1 MLILDGERQHLG
13 ADMNGARIGL
23 AVLLIGAL
31 AAGFSFFRK
40 EAIADSH
47 RQARQLV
54 LHYTLS
60 RVDNPVIL
68 VGDSIV
74 EASTLPRALC
84 GHPIVNAGLNGA
96 STASDLGTWLI
107 EALDGKRAASILVS
121 LGTNDALTARSTQAF
136 ETSYL
141 ALLGEL
147 SKVTG
152 HLAVLAI
159 PGIDVQG
166 RVTAEIQAE
175 AMRRIND
182 LNAVLPAL
190 AEKAGA
196 AFIALPPMVKPHTI
210 DGVHL
215 NAVGYAAWD
224 EAILKGV
231 STICNAH

>member
-1 MLILDGERQHLG
+1 MTR
-13 ADMNGARIGL
+13 ARIGL

-31 AAGFSFFRK
+31 AAGLSFFRK
-40 EAIADSH
+40 EATVVSH

-60 RVDNPVIL
+60 GVEAPIIL
-68 VGDSIV
+68 VGDSIT

-107 EALDGKRAASILVS
+107 EALDGKRAAAIVVS
-121 LGTNDALTARSTQAF
+121 LGTNDALTSRSAQQF
-136 ETSYL
+136 ETSYT
-141 ALLGEL
+141 ALLAQL
-147 SKVTG
+147 SEITN

-159 PGIDVQG
+159 PAIDVQG
-166 RVTAEIQAE
+166 RMTAELQAE
-175 AMRRIND
+175 AMRGIND

-190 AEKAGA
+190 AAKGGA
-196 AFIALPPMVKPHTI
+196 TFIALPPMQKPHTI

-215 NAVGYAAWD
+215 NAAGYAAWD
-224 EAILKGV
+224 EAILQGV
-231 STICNAH
+231 STICGPH

>member
-1 MLILDGERQHLG
+1 MTGT
-13 ADMNGARIGL
+13 RIGL

-31 AAGFSFFRK
+31 AVGFSFLRK
-40 EAIADSH
+40 EAVADSH

-60 RVDNPVIL
+60 RVDSPIIL

-74 EASTLPRALC
+74 EASTLPRAIC

-107 EALDGKRAASILVS
+107 EALDGRRAAVVVVS
-121 LGTNDALTARSTQAF
+121 LGTNDALSGRSTQAF

-147 SKVTG
+147 QGVTD

-159 PGIDVQG
+159 PAIDVQG
-166 RVTAEIQAE
+166 RVTAEMQAA
-175 AMRRIND
+175 AMKGISEF
-182 LNAVLPAL
+182 NAVLPAL
-190 AEKAGA
+190 AAKGGAG
-196 AFIALPPMVKPHTI
+196 FIALPPMQKRHTI

-215 NAVGYAAWD
+215 NAAGYAAWD
-224 EAILKGV
+224 EAILQGV
-231 STICNAH
+231 STICSPH

>member
-1 MLILDGERQHLG
+1 
-13 ADMNGARIGL
+13 MNGARIGL
-23 AVLLIGAL
+23 AVLLIGAM

-40 EAIADSH
+40 ETIAVSH

-74 EASTLPRALC
+74 EASTLPRELC

-96 STASDLGTWLI
+96 TTASDLGTWLI
-107 EALDGKRAASILVS
+107 EALDGKRAASIVVS

-136 ETSYL
+136 ETSYM
-141 ALLGEL
+141 ALLSQL
-147 SKVTG
+147 SKVTP
-152 HLAVLAI
+152 HLAVLTI
-159 PGIDVQG
+159 PSIDVQG

-175 AMRRIND
+175 AMKGIND
-182 LNAVLPAL
+182 LNAALPAL
-190 AEKAGA
+190 AAKSGA
-196 AFIALPPMVKPHTI
+196 TFIALPPMMRPHTI

-215 NAVGYAAWD
+215 NAAGYAAWD

-231 STICNAH
+231 SAICSPR